1 MDNTFD
7 NMKRL
12 ENKVAVVY
20 GDGAI
25 GGAIAKAFARE
36 GAQVFLTGRTA
47 SKRDAIA
54 DEIRSLGGVVVATQ
68 VDALNEEAVDAHM
81 EMLLKQ
87 AGKIDISFNAIGIP
101 QNGIQGIAL
110 TELATDAF
118 FLPIS
123 TYTQSHFIT
132 ARAAARVMSKQGN
145 GVILMH
151 TPNASRISPPFVGG
165 MVPAWSALEALCRS
179 LSVECGH
186 QGVRAVCLQTTGIPE
201 TPLIDEVWQIHG
213 KSHGITYDQF
223 NGIMEGMT
231 HRGRLT
237 SLAELSNAA
246 IFVASDEGN
255 AITGTTVNLTAGMI
269 V

>member
-1 MDNTFD
+1 LDNNFD
-7 NMKRL
+7 GMKRL

-25 GGAIAKAFARE
+25 GGAIAITFARE
-36 GAQVFLTGRTA
+36 GAEVFLAGRTA

-54 DEIRSLGGVVVATQ
+54 DEIRKSGGVVTATQ
-68 VDALNEEAVDAHM
+68 LDALNEEAVNAHM
-81 EMLLKQ
+81 EMLLKH
-87 AGKIDISFNAIGIP
+87 AGKIDVSFNAIGIP
-101 QNGIQGIAL
+101 QKGIQGISL

-123 TYTQSHFIT
+123 IYTQSHFIT
-132 ARAAARVMSKQGN
+132 AKAAARVMSRQGS

-179 LSVECGH
+179 LSVECGP

-223 NGIMEGMT
+223 NGVMEGMT

-237 SLAELSNAA
+237 SLAELTNAA
-246 IFVASDEGN
+246 VFVASDEGS
-255 AITGTTVNLTAGMI
+255 AITGTTLNLTAGMI